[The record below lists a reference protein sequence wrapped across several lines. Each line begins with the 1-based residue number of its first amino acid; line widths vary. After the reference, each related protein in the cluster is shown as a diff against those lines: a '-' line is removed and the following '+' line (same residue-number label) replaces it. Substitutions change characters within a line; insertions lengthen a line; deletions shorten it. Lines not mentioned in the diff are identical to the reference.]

1 MSKIFAVAALVG
13 AAGFASANMVDLV
26 VVDNGGLLPGFTY
39 DLVVTVDAG
48 DDWTSASIMGDTD
61 GVFYQD
67 AVGGDAEPNSALFG
81 VFPELEFDSFF
92 ANPPALFDGS
102 NPGFA
107 DGPVWTDSTVTA
119 TWFDT
124 NTDDLGGTYTIARFT
139 TDSVDGYLHVEGAMT
154 YALTGGQL
162 FDYSITVPAPASIA
176 LLGLAGLIR
185 RR

>member
-13 AAGFASANMVDLV
+13 AAGFASANMVELV
-26 VVDNGGLLPGFTY
+26 EVDNGGLLPGYRTF

-48 DDWTSASIMGDTD
+48 DDWTSASINAVST

-67 AVGGDAEPNSALFG
+67 GVGGDTEPNSALFG

-107 DGPVWTDSTVTA
+107 DGPLWTDSTVAA

-124 NTDDLGGTYTIARFT
+124 PDSGGGVFTVARFT
-139 TDSVDGYLHVEGAMT
+139 FTGELEGAGAMT
-154 YALTGGQL
+154 YALSGGQL
-162 FDYSITVPAPASIA
+162 FDYSFNTIPAPASIA